1 MTEATEGDPLETLWR
16 LMPPTADSDTQAD
29 WTQLGESWGMAFPSD
44 YRWLI
49 ETYGAG
55 EVQNYLSILSP
66 EPRKTKP
73 SRDGMIAETVNA
85 EAAWAREPKAPELD
99 GAHPEL
105 IAWGVDASA
114 DIVCWDASGDDPD
127 KWPVLAW
134 SRDERL
140 WSRYECGVAEFIVR
154 VLRADFPGCPLSDLS
169 LWGRRTA
176 KYLNKR
182 EYMRLLRQGLDPWTG
197 EPDPYA
203 GMFGDWNSGE

>member
-1 MTEATEGDPLETLWR
+1 VTEATEGDPLETLWR

-85 EAAWAREPKAPELD
+85 EAAWTREPKAPELV
-99 GAHPEL
+99 GAHPE
-105 IAWGVDASA
+105 
-114 DIVCWDASGDDPD
+114 
-127 KWPVLAW
+127 
-134 SRDERL
+134 
-140 WSRYECGVAEFIVR
+140 
-154 VLRADFPGCPLSDLS
+154 LSDLS

-203 GMFGDWNSGE
+203 GMFGDWNNGEGRGNTRTQDHARSGQDRRAIGVSLAVPVRCW